1 MLGNH
6 DISRDSC
13 LLKLFF
19 FFWLKISYYSVTSFR
34 IFGTAYIRRPWK
46 WGTDSL
52 EFFLPGASGRMGRF
66 FTQVL
71 FHNSVSFNAIT

>member
-6 DISRDSC
+6 DISRDRY
-13 LLKLFF
+13 LLKLF

-34 IFGTAYIRRPWK
+34 ILGTAYIRRTWK
-46 WGTDSL
+46 WGSDSL
-52 EFFLPGASGRMGRF
+52 GFFLSGASGRMGRF